1 VESLDDSLR
10 GYLKKNTRDGLFTN
24 SLSLYESLYILS
36 LNCIYALEAWDCII
50 QFLSCLLYLENC
62 SRVSGLYMPLHET
75 IHELHRKKES
85 GVNFKIDFEKDY
97 DKVKWPFV
105 LQTLRMKGF
114 SSTWC
119 SWISSIVTGATL
131 ALK

>member
-1 VESLDDSLR
+1 MKSPSLH
-10 GYLKKNTRDGLFTN
+10 
-24 SLSLYESLYILS
+24 ECPYILS
-36 LNCIYALEAWDCII
+36 LNRIYDLEAHGCII